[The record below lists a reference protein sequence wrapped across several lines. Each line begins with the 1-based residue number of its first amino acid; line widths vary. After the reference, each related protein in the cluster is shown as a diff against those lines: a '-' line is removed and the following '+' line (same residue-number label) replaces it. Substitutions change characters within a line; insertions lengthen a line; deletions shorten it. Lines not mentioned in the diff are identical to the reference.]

1 VNPRVPPNGA
11 GQLTSLIVGLLIGAG
26 LASLA
31 WTFPHACLTM
41 SVFDSIG
48 GRASLGA
55 VVGGALSW
63 IMSLVYKALW
73 VRSTKTADWV
83 GSGGGA
89 GAVLMLALEVTLY
102 YVRPASCLGG
112 R

>member
-1 VNPRVPPNGA
+1 VNPRVPPSGA
-11 GQLTSLIVGLLIGAG
+11 GQLTSLIVGLFIGAG

-31 WTFPHACLTM
+31 WTFPHACLTL
-41 SVFDSIG
+41 SVFDTIG

-63 IMSLVYKALW
+63 IMSLLYKGLTL
-73 VRSTKTADWV
+73 RPTKTADWV

-89 GAVLMLALEVTLY
+89 GAVVMLAFEVTLCY
-102 YVRPASCLGG
+102 LRPASCLGG